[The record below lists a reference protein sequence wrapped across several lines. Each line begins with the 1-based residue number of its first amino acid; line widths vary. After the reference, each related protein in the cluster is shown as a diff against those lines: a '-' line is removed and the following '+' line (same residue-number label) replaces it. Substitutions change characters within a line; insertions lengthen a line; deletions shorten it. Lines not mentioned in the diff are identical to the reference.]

1 MKIYITQHLQGKLVR
16 KEFLRT
22 NIPEAGN
29 IVKKKDHL
37 LDLFFMNMKYDN
49 MKRYSL
55 FPSKAGAPGGLF
67 IVLNIHWMFFIF

>member
-49 MKRYSL
+49 MERYSL
-55 FPSKAGAPGGLF
+55 FPSKAGGLF
-67 IVLNIHWMFFIF
+67 IVLNIHWMLFIF